1 MPAFAS
7 RITRPLLLAT
17 LLAAATVQAQE
28 ATSKQLAPGFTAR
41 AADSRLVILPAD
53 MELFSMSAG
62 GVVEPRDDWTR
73 AAERNF
79 VAALEAQRQRLGTR
93 VTRLDAAQADE
104 FADIATLHRAV
115 ADAVMLHHYGRGLMQ
130 LPTKQERLNW
140 SLGDAVR
147 PLKERTGADYALFT
161 WVRDSYAS
169 TERKAMMIG
178 LAALGA
184 ISLGGE
190 QVGYASLVDLNTGRI
205 VWFNRLDRM
214 SGDLREPE
222 PAVETVETLL
232 KGFPALQQ

>member
-7 RITRPLLLAT
+7 RITRPLLLAA
-17 LLAAATVQAQE
+17 LLASAAVHAQE
-28 ATSKQLAPGFTAR
+28 PKSRQLAPGFTAR
-41 AADSRLVILPAD
+41 AAASSLVILPAD

-73 AAERNF
+73 AAQRNF

-93 VTRLDAAQADE
+93 VTRLEAAQADD
-104 FADIATLHRAV
+104 FAEITNLHRAV

-161 WVRDSYAS
+161 WMRDSYAS

-222 PAVETVETLL
+222 PALETVETLL
-232 KGFPALQQ
+232 KGFPPIQQ